1 MASQHWE
8 MLRWITGYIQDNQE
22 KWEKKKLEDEKKINK
37 DLEEWE
43 KMKRFEKISKLRK
56 KWTLEKNLNLQENP
70 EKEKQ
75 VSLEK
80 NETWEVWRKT
90 DSSSKNIGS
99 DTKEKNL
106 EKINDEPP
114 VQQNITVENLIK
126 PPSLEYQ
133 EKVSI
138 SEQNDK
144 NDLAHPPPPPPKK
157 RIRFEHPV
165 QPLPTRKPSTV
176 QSTQNEERHIKES
189 KKREESRSSSEQ
201 LNRSKKLAGLKPP
214 LKNEKIVKNRSSKK
228 INMNEEKS
236 QSNNITN
243 YFKSEN
249 MSNSSITSAI
259 TETTKKRQNVT
270 QKDVPKNKSQSN
282 NITKYFKPENTSNS
296 SITSVIT
303 GTQKNRQNVTQMEVP
318 NIMPILS
325 SKDADMK
332 GGDSDVSD
340 NLSINANNKVVLAP
354 ARITTDVHITQNSNQ
369 SQNSVSCAVSDLTE
383 INKTFTSK
391 HLGGQN
397 DSNPGKT

>member
-126 PPSLEYQ
+126 PPSLKYHE
-133 EKVSI
+133 EVSI
-138 SEQNDK
+138 LEQNDK
-144 NDLAHPPPPPPKK
+144 NDLAHPPPPLLRKESDLNIQYN
-157 RIRFEHPV
+157 RSQQENPV
-165 QPLPTRKPSTV
+165 QYSQPRMKRDTLRSLRRGKNQEV
-176 QSTQNEERHIKES
+176 HQN
-189 KKREESRSSSEQ
+189 
-201 LNRSKKLAGLKPP
+201 N
-214 LKNEKIVKNRSSKK
+214 
-228 INMNEEKS
+228 
-236 QSNNITN
+236 
-243 YFKSEN
+243 
-249 MSNSSITSAI
+249 
-259 TETTKKRQNVT
+259 
-270 QKDVPKNKSQSN
+270 
-282 NITKYFKPENTSNS
+282 
-296 SITSVIT
+296 
-303 GTQKNRQNVTQMEVP
+303 
-318 NIMPILS
+318 
-325 SKDADMK
+325 
-332 GGDSDVSD
+332 
-340 NLSINANNKVVLAP
+340 
-354 ARITTDVHITQNSNQ
+354 
-369 SQNSVSCAVSDLTE
+369 
-383 INKTFTSK
+383 
-391 HLGGQN
+391 
-397 DSNPGKT
+397 